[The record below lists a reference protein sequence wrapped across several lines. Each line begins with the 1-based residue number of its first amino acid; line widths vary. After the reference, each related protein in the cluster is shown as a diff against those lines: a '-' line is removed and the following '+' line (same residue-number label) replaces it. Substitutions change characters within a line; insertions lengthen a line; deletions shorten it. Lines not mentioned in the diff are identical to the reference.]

1 MTSHEYRLLAYLMH
15 HTGRVVSRTELVE
28 HLYDQDFDRDSNTIE
43 VFVGRIRKK
52 LDVDI
57 IQTVRGL
64 GYLLTPPPPGLMH
77 RAARLVLLTGMILP
91 ADTTGRR
98 DCFRDHALMRGS
110 SLATRLF
117 LSATAWV
124 VVILVITGIV
134 LSSVYRDATERAFD
148 RRLNL
153 YLRTLIAEV
162 ATPDEP
168 PDHQFQSLGEPLFEL
183 PLSGWYWQITRTD
196 SEKPETRASRS
207 LWDKKLPKLEEHG
220 ADLTA
225 AGIRLGYV
233 DGPEGQSLRMVE
245 RPVDLGA
252 DGKFLVSVAGD
263 ASEIFDETRSFDYYL
278 GGTFAAL
285 SIVLLL
291 TTIFQVRFGLAPLKR
306 ISESIADIRS
316 GRAERLEGEFPVEI
330 APLARET
337 NALIDANR
345 EIVERAR
352 THVGNLAHAIKTPLS
367 VIVNE
372 ASAHGADPFAS
383 KVLEQADVMR
393 DQVAHHLERA
403 RIAARLT
410 IIGTVTEVAPAIEA
424 LRRTMEKI
432 HRDRG
437 IAIEV
442 KADAQAQFRGE
453 RQDLE
458 EMAGN
463 LVDNACKW
471 AASQV
476 FIEVL
481 VERPAS
487 ARRRARCCGSSSTM
501 TGAGCRRPSAPRSRA
516 AASGWTNP
524 SRVPGWGCRSWS
536 ISPPSMAAACRSATR
551 RSADC
556 GRNWCCPG
564 SERAPDWADGY

>member
-1 MTSHEYRLLAYLMH
+1 M
-15 HTGRVVSRTELVE
+15 
-28 HLYDQDFDRDSNTIE
+28 
-43 VFVGRIRKK
+43 
-52 LDVDI
+52 
-57 IQTVRGL
+57 
-64 GYLLTPPPPGLMH
+64 
-77 RAARLVLLTGMILP
+77 
-91 ADTTGRR
+91 RR
-98 DCFRDHALMRGS
+98 S

-124 VVILVITGIV
+124 VVILVITGFI

-168 PDHQFQSLGEPLFEL
+168 PDRQFQSLGEPLFEL

-196 SEKPETRASRS
+196 SDKPDVRASRS
-207 LWDKKLPKLEEHG
+207 LWDKKLPKLEDQGIELG
-220 ADLTA
+220 S
-225 AGIRLGYV
+225 AGIRIGYV
-233 DGPEGQSLRMVE
+233 DGPEGQTLRMVE
-245 RPVDLGA
+245 RPVDLGL
-252 DGKFLVSVAGD
+252 DGKFLVAAAGD

-278 GGTFAAL
+278 GGTFTAL
-285 SIVLLL
+285 GIVLLL

-306 ISESIADIRS
+306 ISEAIADIRS
-316 GRAERLEGEFPVEI
+316 GRAERLEGNFPVEI

-345 EIVERAR
+345 GIVERAR

-372 ASAHGADPFAS
+372 ASAHGSDPFAS

-393 DQVAHHLERA
+393 NHVAHHLERA
-403 RIAARLT
+403 RIAARVT
-410 IIGTVTEVAPAIEA
+410 TIGTVTEVAPAIEA

-437 IAIEV
+437 VIIEL
-442 KADAQAQFRGE
+442 KADPQAKFRGE

-471 AASQV
+471 AS
-476 FIEVL
+476 
-481 VERPAS
+481 
-487 ARRRARCCGSSSTM
+487 
-501 TGAGCRRPSAPRSRA
+501 
-516 AASGWTNP
+516 
-524 SRVPGWGCRSWS
+524 SRVYIDVLLVRPVEPGVGRMLR
-536 ISPPSMAAACRSATR
+536 IIVDDDGRGLSPAERAQVSR
-551 RSADC
+551 RGQKLDESK
-556 GRNWCCPG
+556 PG
-564 SERAPDWADGY
+564 SGLGLSIVTDLAALYGGNLSLGTAPIGGLRAELVLPGV

>member
-1 MTSHEYRLLAYLMH
+1 
-15 HTGRVVSRTELVE
+15 
-28 HLYDQDFDRDSNTIE
+28 
-43 VFVGRIRKK
+43 
-52 LDVDI
+52 
-57 IQTVRGL
+57 
-64 GYLLTPPPPGLMH
+64 
-77 RAARLVLLTGMILP
+77 
-91 ADTTGRR
+91 
-98 DCFRDHALMRGS
+98 MRSS

-124 VVILVITGIV
+124 VVILLITGVI

-153 YLRTLIAEV
+153 YLRTLVAEV

-183 PLSGWYWQITRTD
+183 PLSGWYWQIIRTD
-196 SEKPETRASRS
+196 SDKEEVRASRS
-207 LWDKKLPKLEEHG
+207 LWDKKLPKLEDHG
-220 ADLTA
+220 VELSA

-233 DGPEGQSLRMVE
+233 EGPEGQTLRMVE

-252 DGKFLVSVAGD
+252 DGKFLVDVAGD
-263 ASEIFDETRSFDYYL
+263 ASEIFDETRNFDYYL
-278 GGTFAAL
+278 GGTFVAL
-285 SIVLLL
+285 SIVLVL

-306 ISESIADIRS
+306 ISDAIADIRS

-372 ASAHGADPFAS
+372 ATAHSSDLFAS

-393 DQVAHHLERA
+393 DQVTHHLERA

-410 IIGTVTEVAPAIEA
+410 IVGTIAEVGPVVDA

-437 IAIEV
+437 VAIEV
-442 KADAQAQFRGE
+442 AVGSKAKFRGE

-458 EMAGN
+458 EMIGN
-463 LVDNACKW
+463 LVDNARKW
-471 AASQV
+471 AVSRV

-481 VERPAS
+481 VEQP
-487 ARRRARCCGSSSTM
+487 TE
-501 TGAGCRRPSAPRSRA
+501 
-516 AASGWTNP
+516 
-524 SRVPGWGCRSWS
+524 
-536 ISPPSMAAACRSATR
+536 
-551 RSADC
+551 
-556 GRNWCCPG
+556 PG
-564 SERAPDWADGY
+564 STSMLRIIVDDDGRGLSEEERAQVSRRGQRLDESKPGSGLGLSIVVDLAALYGGSLTLGRAPIGGLRAELRLPAA

>member
-1 MTSHEYRLLAYLMH
+1 
-15 HTGRVVSRTELVE
+15 
-28 HLYDQDFDRDSNTIE
+28 
-43 VFVGRIRKK
+43 
-52 LDVDI
+52 
-57 IQTVRGL
+57 
-64 GYLLTPPPPGLMH
+64 
-77 RAARLVLLTGMILP
+77 
-91 ADTTGRR
+91 
-98 DCFRDHALMRGS
+98 MRGS

-124 VVILVITGIV
+124 VVILVMTGVV
-134 LSSVYRDATERAFD
+134 LSSVYRNASERAFD

-153 YLRTLIAEV
+153 YLRTLVAEV

-168 PDHQFQSLGEPLFEL
+168 PDRQFQSLGEPLFEL

-196 SEKPETRASRS
+196 SDKAEVRASRS
-207 LWDKKLPKLEEHG
+207 LWDKKLPKLEDQG
-220 ADLTA
+220 AELTA

-233 DGPEGQSLRMVE
+233 EGPEGQTLRMVE
-245 RPVDLGA
+245 RPVDLGT

-263 ASEIFDETRSFDYYL
+263 ASEIFEETRNFDYYL
-278 GGTFAAL
+278 VGTFGAL
-285 SIVLLL
+285 SIVLVL

-306 ISESIADIRS
+306 ISDSIADIRS

-337 NALIDANR
+337 NALIEANR

-367 VIVNE
+367 VIINE
-372 ASAHGADPFAS
+372 ASAHSADPFAM
-383 KVLEQADVMR
+383 KVLEQTDAMR
-393 DQVAHHLERA
+393 DQVAHHLKRA
-403 RIAARLT
+403 RIAARVT
-410 IIGTVTEVAPAIEA
+410 AIGTITEVAPVIEA

-442 KADAQAQFRGE
+442 ATDARAKFRGE

-471 AASQV
+471 AMSRV
-476 FIEVL
+476 LIEVR
-481 VERPAS
+481 VEGEVEP
-487 ARRRARCCGSSSTM
+487 
-501 TGAGCRRPSAPRSRA
+501 GAGPMLRLVVDDDGRGLSDAERAQVLGRGQRLDESKPGSGLGLSIVVDLAALYGGSLSLGRA
-516 AASGWTNP
+516 ALG
-524 SRVPGWGCRSWS
+524 GL
-536 ISPPSMAAACRSATR
+536 
-551 RSADC
+551 
-556 GRNWCCPG
+556 
-564 SERAPDWADGY
+564 RAELVLPAV

>member
-1 MTSHEYRLLAYLMH
+1 
-15 HTGRVVSRTELVE
+15 
-28 HLYDQDFDRDSNTIE
+28 
-43 VFVGRIRKK
+43 
-52 LDVDI
+52 
-57 IQTVRGL
+57 
-64 GYLLTPPPPGLMH
+64 
-77 RAARLVLLTGMILP
+77 
-91 ADTTGRR
+91 
-98 DCFRDHALMRGS
+98 MRGS

-124 VVILVITGIV
+124 VVILLLTGVV
-134 LSSVYRDATERAFD
+134 LSSVYRAATERAFD

-168 PDHQFQSLGEPLFEL
+168 PERQFQSLGEPLFEL

-196 SEKPETRASRS
+196 SEKAETRASRS

-220 ADLTA
+220 AELTP

-233 DGPEGQSLRMVE
+233 DGPEGQTLRMVE
-245 RPVDLGA
+245 RPIDLGA
-252 DGKFLVSVAGD
+252 DGKFLVTVAGD

-278 GGTFAAL
+278 GGTFTAL
-285 SIVLLL
+285 GIVLLL
-291 TTIFQVRFGLAPLKR
+291 TTVFQVRFGLAPLNR
-306 ISESIADIRS
+306 ISQSIAAIRS

-367 VIVNE
+367 VILNE
-372 ASAHGADPFAS
+372 ASARGGDPFAA
-383 KVLEQADVMR
+383 KVLEQTDVMR

-403 RIAARLT
+403 RIAARVT
-410 IIGTVTEVAPAIEA
+410 IVGTVTEVAPTIES
-424 LRRTMEKI
+424 LQRTMEKI

-437 IAIEV
+437 ILIEV
-442 KADAQAQFRGE
+442 KADPEARFRGE

-471 AASQV
+471 ASSRV

-481 VERPAS
+481 VEQPAK
-487 ARRRARCCGSSSTM
+487 
-501 TGAGCRRPSAPRSRA
+501 TGAAPMFRIVVDDDGRGLSEAERAQVSRRGQRLDESK
-516 AASGWTNP
+516 
-524 SRVPGWGCRSWS
+524 
-536 ISPPSMAAACRSATR
+536 
-551 RSADC
+551 
-556 GRNWCCPG
+556 PG
-564 SERAPDWADGY
+564 SGLGLSIVVDLAALYGGSLKLGGAPIGGLRAELLLPGIQ

>member
-1 MTSHEYRLLAYLMH
+1 
-15 HTGRVVSRTELVE
+15 
-28 HLYDQDFDRDSNTIE
+28 
-43 VFVGRIRKK
+43 
-52 LDVDI
+52 
-57 IQTVRGL
+57 
-64 GYLLTPPPPGLMH
+64 
-77 RAARLVLLTGMILP
+77 
-91 ADTTGRR
+91 
-98 DCFRDHALMRGS
+98 
-110 SLATRLF
+110 
-117 LSATAWV
+117 
-124 VVILVITGIV
+124 
-134 LSSVYRDATERAFD
+134 
-148 RRLNL
+148 
-153 YLRTLIAEV
+153 
-162 ATPDEP
+162 
-168 PDHQFQSLGEPLFEL
+168 LFEL

-196 SEKPETRASRS
+196 TDKPDVRASRS
-207 LWDKKLPKLEEHG
+207 LWDKKLPKLDERGIE
-220 ADLTA
+220 LSA
-225 AGIRLGYV
+225 AGIRVAYV

-252 DGKFLVSVAGD
+252 DGKFLVGVAGD

-278 GGTFAAL
+278 GSTFTAL
-285 SIVLLL
+285 GIVLLL

-372 ASAHGADPFAS
+372 ATAHGNDLFAR
-383 KVLEQADVMR
+383 KVLEQTDVMR

-403 RIAARLT
+403 RIAARVST
-410 IIGTVTEVAPAIEA
+410 VGTVTEVAPSIEA
-424 LRRTMEKI
+424 LQRTMEKI

-437 IAIEV
+437 IVIEV
-442 KADAQAQFRGE
+442 KADRNAKFRGE

-471 AASQV
+471 ASSRV

-481 VERPAS
+481 AGPAEPGLGPTLRLIVDDDGRGLSAAERAQVS
-487 ARRRARCCGSSSTM
+487 RRGQRLDESK
-501 TGAGCRRPSAPRSRA
+501 
-516 AASGWTNP
+516 
-524 SRVPGWGCRSWS
+524 
-536 ISPPSMAAACRSATR
+536 
-551 RSADC
+551 
-556 GRNWCCPG
+556 PG
-564 SERAPDWADGY
+564 SGLGLSIVVDLAALYGGNLSLGNAPIGGLRAELTLPGI

>member
-1 MTSHEYRLLAYLMH
+1 M
-15 HTGRVVSRTELVE
+15 
-28 HLYDQDFDRDSNTIE
+28 
-43 VFVGRIRKK
+43 
-52 LDVDI
+52 
-57 IQTVRGL
+57 
-64 GYLLTPPPPGLMH
+64 
-77 RAARLVLLTGMILP
+77 
-91 ADTTGRR
+91 RR
-98 DCFRDHALMRGS
+98 S

-124 VVILVITGIV
+124 VVILIITGFI

-168 PDHQFQSLGEPLFEL
+168 PDRQFQSLGEPLFEL

-196 SEKPETRASRS
+196 ADKPEVRASRS
-207 LWDKKLPKLEEHG
+207 LWDKKLPKLEDQGVE
-220 ADLTA
+220 LTP

-233 DGPEGQSLRMVE
+233 EGPEGQTLRMVE

-252 DGKFLVSVAGD
+252 DGKFLVTVAGD

-278 GGTFAAL
+278 GGTFASL
-285 SIVLLL
+285 GIVLLL

-306 ISESIADIRS
+306 ISDAIADIRS
-316 GRAERLEGEFPVEI
+316 GRAERLEGDFPVEI

-372 ASAHGADPFAS
+372 ASAHRNDQFAR
-383 KVLEQADVMR
+383 KVLEQTDVMR
-393 DQVAHHLERA
+393 GQLAHHLERA
-403 RIAARLT
+403 RIAARVT
-410 IIGTVTEVAPAIEA
+410 IVGTVTEVAPAIEA
-424 LRRTMEKI
+424 LVRTMEKI
-432 HRDRG
+432 HRDRSV
-437 IAIEV
+437 AIEV
-442 KADAQAQFRGE
+442 KADPRAKFRGE

-458 EMAGN
+458 EMVGN

-476 FIEVL
+476 FVEVL
-481 VERPAS
+481 VEAEAEPGTGPRLHIIVDDDGRGLSEAE
-487 ARRRARCCGSSSTM
+487 RAKVSQRGQRLDESK
-501 TGAGCRRPSAPRSRA
+501 
-516 AASGWTNP
+516 
-524 SRVPGWGCRSWS
+524 
-536 ISPPSMAAACRSATR
+536 
-551 RSADC
+551 
-556 GRNWCCPG
+556 PG
-564 SERAPDWADGY
+564 SGLGLSIVVDLAALYGGGLTLGDAPTGGLRAELLLPGM

>member
-1 MTSHEYRLLAYLMH
+1 M
-15 HTGRVVSRTELVE
+15 G
-28 HLYDQDFDRDSNTIE
+28 
-43 VFVGRIRKK
+43 
-52 LDVDI
+52 
-57 IQTVRGL
+57 
-64 GYLLTPPPPGLMH
+64 
-77 RAARLVLLTGMILP
+77 
-91 ADTTGRR
+91 
-98 DCFRDHALMRGS
+98 GS

-117 LSATAWV
+117 VSATAWV
-124 VVILVITGIV
+124 VVILAITGVI

-168 PDHQFQSLGEPLFEL
+168 ADRQFQSLGEPLFDL

-196 SEKPETRASRS
+196 TEKGETRASRS

-220 ADLTA
+220 AELTA
-225 AGIRLGYV
+225 AGVRLGYV
-233 DGPEGQSLRMVE
+233 DGPEGQSLRVVE

-263 ASEIFDETRSFDYYL
+263 ATEIFDETRSFDYYL

-285 SIVLLL
+285 GVVLLL
-291 TTIFQVRFGLAPLKR
+291 TTVFQVRYGLAPLKR
-306 ISESIADIRS
+306 ISDAIADIRS
-316 GRAERLEGEFPVEI
+316 GRAERLEGRFPVEI

-345 EIVERAR
+345 EIVERSR

-372 ASAHGADPFAS
+372 AGAHAGDPFAS
-383 KVLEQADVMR
+383 KVLEQADLMR

-403 RIAARLT
+403 RIAARAT
-410 IIGTVTEVAPAIEA
+410 IVSTITDVAPVIEA

-432 HRDRG
+432 HRDRDLS
-437 IAIEV
+437 IEA
-442 KADAQAQFRGE
+442 KADLAARFRGE

-458 EMAGN
+458 EMVGN

-476 FIEVL
+476 L
-481 VERPAS
+481 VEVTVVPPEAS
-487 ARRRARCCGSSSTM
+487 
-501 TGAGCRRPSAPRSRA
+501 GAGPRLRIVVDDDGRGLSEAERAQVSRRGQRLDESK
-516 AASGWTNP
+516 
-524 SRVPGWGCRSWS
+524 
-536 ISPPSMAAACRSATR
+536 
-551 RSADC
+551 
-556 GRNWCCPG
+556 PG
-564 SERAPDWADGY
+564 SGLGLSIVTDLAGLYGGNLTLNNAPIGGLRAEIMLPAV

>member
-1 MTSHEYRLLAYLMH
+1 M
-15 HTGRVVSRTELVE
+15 
-28 HLYDQDFDRDSNTIE
+28 
-43 VFVGRIRKK
+43 
-52 LDVDI
+52 
-57 IQTVRGL
+57 
-64 GYLLTPPPPGLMH
+64 
-77 RAARLVLLTGMILP
+77 
-91 ADTTGRR
+91 RR
-98 DCFRDHALMRGS
+98 S

-124 VVILVITGIV
+124 VVILVITGFV

-168 PDHQFQSLGEPLFEL
+168 PDRQFQSLGEPLFEL

-196 SEKPETRASRS
+196 TDKPDVRASRS
-207 LWDKKLPKLEEHG
+207 LWDKKLPKLEDQGIE
-220 ADLTA
+220 LTP
-225 AGIRLGYV
+225 AGIRIGYV
-233 DGPEGQSLRMVE
+233 DGPEGQTLRIVE
-245 RPVDLGA
+245 RQVDLGA
-252 DGKFLVSVAGD
+252 DGKFLVAVAGD

-285 SIVLLL
+285 GIVLLL

-306 ISESIADIRS
+306 ISEAIADIRS
-316 GRAERLEGEFPVEI
+316 GRTERLEGNFPVEI

-345 EIVERAR
+345 GIVERAR

-372 ASAHGADPFAS
+372 ASAHGLDPFAS
-383 KVLEQADVMR
+383 KVLEQAEVMR
-393 DQVAHHLERA
+393 NQVAHHLERA
-403 RIAARLT
+403 RIAARVS
-410 IIGTVTEVAPAIEA
+410 IVATVTEVAPAIEA

-437 IAIEV
+437 ITIEV
-442 KADAQAQFRGE
+442 KADPHARFRGE

-471 AASQV
+471 ASSQV

-481 VERPAS
+481 MERPAES
-487 ARRRARCCGSSSTM
+487 
-501 TGAGCRRPSAPRSRA
+501 GAGPVLRIIVDDDGRGLSAVERAQVSRRGQRLDESK
-516 AASGWTNP
+516 
-524 SRVPGWGCRSWS
+524 
-536 ISPPSMAAACRSATR
+536 
-551 RSADC
+551 
-556 GRNWCCPG
+556 PG
-564 SERAPDWADGY
+564 SGLGLSIVTDLAALYGGSLSLGTAPIGGLRAELLLPAM

>member
-1 MTSHEYRLLAYLMH
+1 M
-15 HTGRVVSRTELVE
+15 
-28 HLYDQDFDRDSNTIE
+28 
-43 VFVGRIRKK
+43 
-52 LDVDI
+52 
-57 IQTVRGL
+57 
-64 GYLLTPPPPGLMH
+64 
-77 RAARLVLLTGMILP
+77 
-91 ADTTGRR
+91 RR
-98 DCFRDHALMRGS
+98 N

-117 LSATAWV
+117 FSATAWV
-124 VVILVITGIV
+124 VVILVITGFV
-134 LSSVYRDATERAFD
+134 LSSVYKSATERAFD

-162 ATPDEP
+162 ATPDES
-168 PDHQFQSLGEPLFEL
+168 PDRQFQSLGEPLFEL
-183 PLSGWYWQITRTD
+183 PLSGWYWQISRTD
-196 SEKPETRASRS
+196 SEKSEIKASRS
-207 LWDKKLPKLEEHG
+207 LWDKKLPKLEDRGVE
-220 ADLTA
+220 LTA
-225 AGIRLGYV
+225 AGVRQAYV
-233 DGPEGQSLRMVE
+233 DGPEGQGLRMVE

-252 DGKFLVSVAGD
+252 EGKFLVSVAGD
-263 ASEIFDETRSFDYYL
+263 ATEIFDETRSFDYYL

-285 SIVLLL
+285 GTVLLL

-316 GRAERLEGEFPVEI
+316 GRAERLVGEFPVEI

-372 ASAHGADPFAS
+372 ATAYGADPFAH

-403 RIAARLT
+403 RIAARLN
-410 IIGTVTEVAPAIEA
+410 IIGTVTEVAPTIEA
-424 LRRTMEKI
+424 LQRTMEKI
-432 HRDRG
+432 YRDRG
-437 IAIEV
+437 IVIEV
-442 KADAQAQFRGE
+442 KADPRAKFRGE

-471 AASQV
+471 ASSRV

-481 VERPAS
+481 VERPVEPGVSPMLRIIVDDDGRGLS
-487 ARRRARCCGSSSTM
+487 AGERAQVSRRGQRLDESK
-501 TGAGCRRPSAPRSRA
+501 
-516 AASGWTNP
+516 
-524 SRVPGWGCRSWS
+524 
-536 ISPPSMAAACRSATR
+536 
-551 RSADC
+551 
-556 GRNWCCPG
+556 PG
-564 SERAPDWADGY
+564 SGLGLSIVVDLAALYGGSLSLGNAPIGGLRAELVLPAVQ